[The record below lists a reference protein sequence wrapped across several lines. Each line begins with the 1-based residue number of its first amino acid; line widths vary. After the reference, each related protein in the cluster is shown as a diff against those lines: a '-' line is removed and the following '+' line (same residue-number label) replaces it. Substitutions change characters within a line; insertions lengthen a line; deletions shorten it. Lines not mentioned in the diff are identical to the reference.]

1 MSQSQTVT
9 PYIIF
14 QTTDSIEEIWNKP
27 GLWLNAHVGSNG
39 PPIHMHRASGHFVLA
54 TPSAKMVF
62 QSCFLLITVQPSA
75 LAVSISSWLKAP
87 ILLSG
92 SPSAGP

>member
-1 MSQSQTVT
+1 VSQSPTLT
-9 PYIIF
+9 PYIIS
-14 QTTDSIEEIWNKP
+14 QTVDFIEEIRNKP
-27 GLWLNAHVGSNG
+27 GLWLNAYVGANG
-39 PPIHMHRASGHFVLA
+39 PPIHMHRASGHFALA

-62 QSCFLLITVQPSA
+62 QSFFMLITVQPSA
-75 LAVSISSWLKAP
+75 LAVSSSAWLKVP